1 MPQYV
6 VRRNKKDDQ
15 VVFGGAA
22 RALENEAIGSVQA
35 KMSSS
40 GNASNIDIIQT
51 DTGEDIGAEY
61 KVLFDIPF
69 DQFRTR
75 TWNSQKTA
83 LTSKVSY
90 GSTTAAIN
98 GLNSVLEFTGAD
110 LSESRQ
116 AGNTGY
122 EFTGGF
128 IERTTGQSGSNDIGS
143 DFEYT
148 QAMADSKTWKRF
160 GFSTSQQDANDNE
173 YWGETSPDFDQ
184 TKGLFGGLNMPT
196 GFTQMFDFSDT
207 SNAAA
212 VTSGNLQYTYAPGSY
227 DFKQGYPGMF
237 AQIRF
242 SYNITPM
249 VANTTV
255 ETAVIW
261 STRNSS
267 DVVTFTFPLAA
278 QPVLYDSNT
287 VGDTFLS
294 RIEITAYFASAE
306 DVNAR
311 ALPAIRANNRVIVQP
326 LSTLLTLSI

>member
-1 MPQYV
+1 
-6 VRRNKKDDQ
+6 
-15 VVFGGAA
+15 
-22 RALENEAIGSVQA
+22 
-35 KMSSS
+35 MSSS
-40 GNASNIDIIQT
+40 GNASNLDIIQT
-51 DTGEDIGAEY
+51 DTGEDIGSEY
-61 KVLFDIPF
+61 KLLYNIPF
-69 DQFRTR
+69 SEFRTR
-75 TWNSQKTA
+75 TWNSNKTA
-83 LTSKVSY
+83 LTSSISY
-90 GSTTAAIN
+90 ASTTTAIA
-98 GLNSVLEFTGAD
+98 GLNNILEFTGSD

-122 EFTGGF
+122 EFTGAF
-128 IERTTGQSGSNDIGS
+128 IERTSGQSGSNDIGS

-148 QAMADSKTWKRF
+148 QAMADSKIWKRF
-160 GFSTSQQDANDNE
+160 GFSTAQQNANDNE
-173 YWGETSPDFDQ
+173 YWGETDPNFDQ

-212 VTSGNLQYTYAPGSY
+212 STSGNLQYTYAPGSY
-227 DFKQGYPGMF
+227 DFREGYPGMF

-242 SYNITPM
+242 SYNVTPL
-249 VANTTV
+249 VANTTI

-261 STRNSS
+261 STRNDS
-267 DVVTFTFPLAA
+267 DVITFTFPLAA

-311 ALPAIRANNRVIVQP
+311 ALPAIRANNRVIIQP

>member
-1 MPQYV
+1 MPNYV
-6 VRRNKKDDQ
+6 IRRNKKDDQ

-22 RALENEAIGSVQA
+22 RALKNEAIGSVQA

-40 GNASNIDIIQT
+40 GNANNLDIIQT
-51 DTGEDIGAEY
+51 DTGEDTGSEY
-61 KVLFDIPF
+61 KLLYNIPF
-69 DQFRTR
+69 SDFRTR
-75 TWNSQKTA
+75 TWNSNKTA
-83 LTSKVSY
+83 LTSSVSY
-90 GSTTAAIN
+90 ASTTTAIT
-98 GLNSVLEFTGAD
+98 GLNKVLEFTGSD

-122 EFTGGF
+122 EFTGAF
-128 IERTTGQSGSNDIGS
+128 IERTSGQSGSNDIGS

-160 GFSTSQQDANDNE
+160 GFSTAQQVANDNQ
-173 YWGETSPDFDQ
+173 YWGETDPNFDQ

-207 SNAAA
+207 SNAAP

-227 DFKQGYPGMF
+227 DFREGYPGMF

-242 SYNITPM
+242 SYNVTPL
-249 VANTTV
+249 VANTTI

-261 STRNSS
+261 STRNDS

-311 ALPAIRANNRVIVQP
+311 ALPAIRANNRVIIQP